1 VIANPA
7 SSQEICAGGNRV
19 IAMVGNHAPRQ
30 CRIATFTTDLRDTIS
45 AEVPGSD
52 CFVLAMNDPGKRY
65 AYPERVRFEIAES
78 DLTSYRRAADFLNV
92 NGVDVVCLQCAT
104 SARGTTLAGEGR
116 QDVLL
121 WQVQGVPDERAEAAH
136 RVTRCTSQYSWRD
149 RGHGMMMSR
158 YREKELERKERRIQR
173 DERENAAGKLV
184 QKIPDLTSLSIAI
197 HETRP
202 EGCVSDNHYIRRVA
216 LEHAPALFEVACSDP
231 RCEDGGHDVTRE
243 ILASLASRQACFE
256 GRHACRGRCG
266 AIDCAR
272 VLRYVTTASYREAVG
287 VS

>member
-1 VIANPA
+1 
-7 SSQEICAGGNRV
+7 
-19 IAMVGNHAPRQ
+19 
-30 CRIATFTTDLRDTIS
+30 
-45 AEVPGSD
+45 
-52 CFVLAMNDPGKRY
+52 
-65 AYPERVRFEIAES
+65 
-78 DLTSYRRAADFLNV
+78 
-92 NGVDVVCLQCAT
+92 
-104 SARGTTLAGEGR
+104 
-116 QDVLL
+116 
-121 WQVQGVPDERAEAAH
+121 
-136 RVTRCTSQYSWRD
+136 
-149 RGHGMMMSR
+149 MMMSR

-272 VLRYVTTASYREAVG
+272 VLWYVTTASYRSGGRLVDAANPTLPQTVATGGSQASGDRETFALGWVKAPGSLSEAIGSVTLPTRPTTLG
-287 VS
+287 EARGGLEMIADDAQTACWLQSWAGSQGEERDIVLRLPGGWFVLCAATIAVIEGAREHYMIRFDRRCLVKGPAEQEMPRCGDERRG

>member
-30 CRIATFTTDLRDTIS
+30 CRIATFTTDWRDTIS

-104 SARGTTLAGEGR
+104 SVRGTTLAGVAGKTCYFGR
-116 QDVLL
+116 C
-121 WQVQGVPDERAEAAH
+121 RASP
-136 RVTRCTSQYSWRD
+136 TSAPKPRT
-149 RGHGMMMSR
+149 MSR
-158 YREKELERKERRIQR
+158 GAR
-173 DERENAAGKLV
+173 
-184 QKIPDLTSLSIAI
+184 LSI
-197 HETRP
+197 HGVT
-202 EGCVSDNHYIRRVA
+202 EG
-216 LEHAPALFEVACSDP
+216 
-231 RCEDGGHDVTRE
+231 
-243 ILASLASRQACFE
+243 
-256 GRHACRGRCG
+256 
-266 AIDCAR
+266 
-272 VLRYVTTASYREAVG
+272 TA
-287 VS
+287 